1 MTPVA
6 ILPIA
11 TPGGDVK
18 YQAVSG
24 AHVAVGKSVG
34 EAFDALT
41 AELPEMES
49 EGLVIVQR
57 FRPDRFFPA
66 ERQQR
71 LQELMHRWHE
81 ARDRGEAL
89 TEAERAE
96 LEALVAAELAASAE
110 RAAAIAQGLGR

>member
-1 MTPVA
+1 MTTVA
-6 ILPIA
+6 ILPITTGA
-11 TPGGDVK
+11 GDLK

-34 EAFDALT
+34 EALDALT

-49 EGLVIVQR
+49 EGLVVVQR
-57 FRPDRFFPA
+57 FLPDRFFSA

-71 LQELMHRWHE
+71 LQELMRCWRE
-81 ARDRGEAL
+81 ARDRGETL
-89 TEAERAE
+89 TEAEGTE
-96 LEALVAAELAASAE
+96 LEALVAAELAGSAQ